1 MTAALSTPTK
11 ARSTSRLISFSAFP
25 SWSLCSFEVVTLEPP
40 HCSCS
45 CFHMRSDYI
54 ITADCSAVRFRLTTG
69 VLPCGIVVA
78 PSSFEAWIRIAHS
91 QTVWGFPE
99 FTRFRLR
106 YQSER
111 SFLRT
116 SVSSH
121 SICGGTYFERLTHD
135 LSRVRAQGRCR
146 QRGNRRR
153 MAFSLRVVRCCCE
166 AVFHPLDNSGV
177 SLLAANGGI
186 QGGVGRGDVGNAR
199 VRQRSLVSDRFR
211 C

>member
-1 MTAALSTPTK
+1 MFVRGRYARTALRLLMLSHEIRLYHHCGLQCRALPPDF
-11 ARSTSRLISFSAFP
+11 RCTSLRNSR
-25 SWSLCSFEVVTLEPP
+25 CSFP
-40 HCSCS
+40 
-45 CFHMRSDYI
+45 
-54 ITADCSAVRFRLTTG
+54 A
-69 VLPCGIVVA
+69 CG
-78 PSSFEAWIRIAHS
+78 AWIRIAHS
-91 QTVWGFPE
+91 RTVWGFPE
-99 FTRFRLR
+99 FTRFILR

-135 LSRVRAQGRCR
+135 LSRVCAEGSWR

-153 MAFSLRVVRCCCE
+153 VAFSLRIIRCCCE
-166 AVFHPLDNSGV
+166 AVFHPLYDTGIG
-177 SLLAANGGI
+177 LLAANGGI